1 MINTVKQISGKVYIG
16 LFVGIFMLHQ
26 FSAAQFQQSQFQQP
40 NQSQQNVYGTNSQNN
55 SFYNQQNSGNSS
67 QFGQNSRSYGR
78 LSGRQTSSR
87 SSRRNNGADS
97 TLNPNG
103 APSQVQSSRPSASQ
117 RSLTPPNRAPGSSQN
132 SVQNGGSDIVIH
144 SGNSVDNKSPNSSR
158 ASVPKPRFASKT
170 YLYLESSH
178 LAVKVGEP
186 FTVDIRLSGK
196 TETKYDQLGFT
207 LSYDP
212 EVLMPVMD
220 QDAEGNWLAAQS
232 MQVLFDEE
240 KYGTA
245 VTQNQIIQQ
254 DGLIH
259 LELNILEPQPAK
271 TTTIA
276 RLVLVPIQKM
286 KSTRIEFVAANDDSE
301 TPLSYLRFGEEDVLG
316 SSSDLFDGVIPL
328 DVFIQDAESSSKN
341 LISSKH
347 NAKESRYLPATLDL
361 VLSDHNVDVGGN
373 VSLDIVLNNPAQ
385 IPVDEVEFLVV
396 FNTRVLQMLSQ
407 NALASNGL
415 EVNAEK
421 GILRYKGALRKTQ
434 AAQQT
439 TIATVQFKALAPTT
453 KSTFKV
459 LVHKGGTMAS
469 TGAYYKGRDI
479 LGDPS
484 VLTDGV
490 RTTSISVRPTLS
502 YLNQNK
508 RF

>member
-1 MINTVKQISGKVYIG
+1 MINTVKQISGIVYIG

-26 FSAAQFQQSQFQQP
+26 YSAAQFQQSQFQQT
-40 NQSQQNVYGTNSQNN
+40 NQSQQSSFGFDSQNN
-55 SFYNQQNSGNSS
+55 SSYNQQNSGNSS
-67 QFGQNSRSYGR
+67 RFSQSSRSSGR
-78 LSGRQTSSR
+78 MSGRQTSSR
-87 SSRRNNGADS
+87 SSRRNNGTDS

-103 APSQVQSSRPSASQ
+103 APSQVQSNRPAIPQ

-132 SVQNGGSDIVIH
+132 SVQSGGSDIVIH
-144 SGNSVDNKSPNSSR
+144 SGNSDDNKPSNSPR
-158 ASVPKPRFASKT
+158 ASVPKPRFASKA

-186 FTVDIRLSGK
+186 FTVDVRLSGK
-196 TETKYDQLGFT
+196 PETKYDQLGFT

-212 EVLMPVMD
+212 EVLMPVLD
-220 QDAEGNWLAAQS
+220 QDAAGNWLSAQS
-232 MQVLFDEE
+232 MQMLLDED
-240 KYGTA
+240 KYGAT
-245 VTQNQIIQQ
+245 VTQNTINQQ

-259 LELNILEPQPAK
+259 IELTTLEPQPAK
-271 TTTIA
+271 ATSIA
-276 RLVLVPIQKM
+276 RLVLVPIQKT
-286 KSTRIEFVAANDDSE
+286 KSTRIEFISADEDSE
-301 TPLSYLRFGEEDVLG
+301 SPLNYLRFGEEDVLG
-316 SSSDLFDGVIPL
+316 SSGDLFDGVIPL
-328 DVFIQDAESSSKN
+328 DIFIQDTGSTSKS
-341 LISSKH
+341 LISSNLDK
-347 NAKESRYLPATLDL
+347 KDSKYQPATLDL
-361 VLSDHNVDVGGN
+361 VLNEHSIDVGGQ

-385 IPVDEVEFLVV
+385 LPVDEVEFLVV
-396 FNTRVLQMLSQ
+396 YNTRVLQMLSQ

-415 EVNAEK
+415 EANAEK
-421 GILRYKGALRKTQ
+421 GILRYKGALRKTH

-439 TIATVQFKALAPTT
+439 TIATIQFKALAPTT

-490 RTTSISVRPTLS
+490 RTTSIAIRPTMS
-502 YLNQNK
+502 YLNQSK